1 MNRSMKSF
9 HKLLSTFEVFESRN
23 GVDVQ
28 VIVTKDNFLYIWQPL
43 VCNYNETKKVSKICD
58 LFFTC
63 AMMCC
68 FFTTEVTENCLSK
81 TIETLSDF
89 FSVGFSSKKWGAD
102 QISRSPRF
110 DCNTHQYTSLQ
121 CSLFSHWV
129 SNILSPGSV
138 ILQQSSCLYE
148 WTF

>member
-9 HKLLSTFEVFESRN
+9 HKLLSTFEVFENRN

-89 FSVGFSSKKWGAD
+89 FFSWFFFQEMGCRLDFPNPTIRLQHPLVHESTVLFVFTLGLK
-102 QISRSPRF
+102 
-110 DCNTHQYTSLQ
+110 YSLTRLSYPPTKFM
-121 CSLFSHWV
+121 SL
-129 SNILSPGSV
+129 
-138 ILQQSSCLYE
+138 
-148 WTF
+148 